1 MRKRP
6 FLLLA
11 CMYGAGIAFSG
22 STGWKWILPLAGFL
36 VGMMLLERHQ
46 GRGSFFVLLLA
57 VFFCLG
63 IFQTHRQQ
71 AFRSRYLTQISDG
84 QEVRLLGEITRIEK
98 TATSVRIQMTECVLE
113 PSSAH
118 IPCNDV
124 LVYASSDEYSVGQIL
139 MIKGTIQ
146 LFDSARNEGNF
157 DALSYYKSLKI
168 DFALRLSDVEKV
180 YQKRFCIKTFLWK
193 LRGIL
198 RDSLLSVGDE
208 DGVMATMLLGE
219 KTYLNPTVKTIYQS
233 AGISHILAI
242 SGLHV
247 SLLGMGVYQIL
258 RKRRGYFCSCSLTA
272 GFMFFYGCMTGF
284 GVSTRRAVGML
295 FVFLLGDFLGR
306 SYDML
311 SALGAIVI
319 VMLWDNP
326 FLFSNSS
333 FWLSVTAVLGVGMTI
348 EIFSSGAENTE
359 EEKRTQQ
366 LSKAKK
372 LCRNLFQGIAMS
384 TGIQWMTLPILA
396 YSFFELPTY
405 SIFLNPIVLSLIPYL
420 VTLGGAAS
428 VVGVFLPWFGK
439 ICFAPCRVILL
450 CYRILAE
457 NVASLPYGS
466 ILLGRPGMIRMAI
479 YYGILLVGILWLK
492 KKPVWGRI
500 LFLSVLLIGVLAIRL
515 PRSFEVDILD
525 VGQGDGAYLCTSGG
539 EHLFID
545 GGSSDVK
552 QVGKNRIL
560 PFLKSRGISGIDYWF
575 VSHGDDDHTGGLK
588 ELLENEYPVGHLVIL
603 KEAMQD
609 EKILSLVKLAKEQ
622 GVFVIPVQP
631 KDELKLTTANITI
644 GGYGGEELQ
653 KNHIE
658 ADANNRSMIL
668 YYKEQNFSA
677 LFAGDISSEVEALMV
692 GKSVGMTKA
701 GGVTLYKVNHHGSK
715 YSNSKQWLDMLAPK
729 VSVISCGQN
738 SRFGHPHREALE
750 RLYSSGSVVFR
761 TDFGGQIRI
770 LIGKN
775 KNLQVKQMI
784 SGKQ

>member
-11 CMYGAGIAFSG
+11 CMYGAGIAFYGISL
-22 STGWKWILPLAGFL
+22 WKWMIPVGCFL
-36 VGMMLLERHQ
+36 VGMTLVEKRQ
-46 GRGSFFVLLLA
+46 GRGLLFIVLLAL
-57 VFFCLG
+57 CLVLG
-63 IFQTHRQQ
+63 MVQNHRQQ
-71 AFRSRYLTQISDG
+71 QFRSRYLTRISDG
-84 QEVRLLGEITRIEK
+84 QEVRLLGEITRIEEK
-98 TATSVRIQMTECVLE
+98 QSSVHIQMTECVLE
-113 PSSAH
+113 PSSMH
-118 IPCNDV
+118 VPCNDV
-124 LVYASSDEYSVGQIL
+124 LVYASSDEYSVGQLL

-157 DALSYYKSLKI
+157 DAKGYYQSLKI
-168 DFALRLSDVEKV
+168 DFALRLKSVEKV
-180 YQKRFCIKTFLWK
+180 YRKPFCVKTFLWK
-193 LRGIL
+193 LRSAL
-198 RDSLLSVGDE
+198 RDSLFAAGDE
-208 DGVMATMLLGE
+208 DGVMSAMLLGE
-219 KTYLNPTVKTIYQS
+219 KTYLDPTVKSIYQS

-247 SLLGMGVYQIL
+247 SLFGMGVYRLL
-258 RKRRGYFCSCSLTA
+258 RKRRGYLCSCSLTA

-311 SALGAIVI
+311 SALGAIVLVI
-319 VMLWDNP
+319 LWDNP
-326 FLFSNSS
+326 FLLCNSS
-333 FWLSVTAVLGVGMTI
+333 FWLSVMAVLGVGMTT

-366 LSKAKK
+366 LPKAKK
-372 LCRNLFQGIAMS
+372 LCRKLFQGIAMS
-384 TGIQWMTLPILA
+384 IGIQWMTLPVLA

-405 SIFLNPIVLSLIPYL
+405 SVLLNPIVLCFIPYL
-420 VTLGGAAS
+420 VTLGSVAS
-428 VVGVFLPWFGK
+428 VVGVFLPWLGK
-439 ICFAPCRVILL
+439 LCFAPCSVILM
-450 CYRILAE
+450 CYRFLAE
-457 NVASLPYGS
+457 NVSSLPFGS
-466 ILLGRPGMIRMAI
+466 ILLGRPGMMRMVI
-479 YYGILLVGILWLK
+479 YYWILLVGILWLK
-492 KKPVWGRI
+492 KKLVWRRI

-525 VGQGDGAYLCTSGG
+525 VGQGDGAYLCTLGG

-560 PFLKSRGISGIDYWF
+560 PFLKSRGISGMDYWF

-588 ELLENEYPVGHLVIL
+588 ELLENEYPIGHLVIL
-603 KEAMQD
+603 KEVMQD
-609 EKILSLVKLAKEQ
+609 EKMLSLVKLAREQ
-622 GVFVIPVQP
+622 GVSVIPVQP
-631 KDELKLTTANITI
+631 GDELRLTAANITI
-644 GGYGGEELQ
+644 GGFGGEELQ

-692 GKSVGMTKA
+692 EKSVGMVKP

-729 VSVISCGQN
+729 VSVISCGQS

-750 RLYSSGSVVFR
+750 RLNSGGSVVFR
-761 TDFGGQIRI
+761 TDLGGQIRI
-770 LIGKN
+770 RIGKD
-775 KNLQVKQMI
+775 KALQVKQMI
-784 SGKQ
+784 SGK